1 MGKDLFSLMLGGSS
15 GSSVCLSVC
24 HGGVTN
30 GVTDPEW
37 GRGGFLAQVATETG
51 LRTVFTDQGRRLV
64 GAALAQVVD
73 APPVDV
79 KPVVELGRV
88 CVVALTPAVRT
99 DPILPLVLGPVNEAY
114 IWQYRRYFSG
124 VLAWVSGDI
133 LMSHGR
139 LKRLER
145 RLALACSQMLSQRE
159 WLFFTD
165 YLAHGR
171 LGEMRWGHGVAR
183 W

>member
-1 MGKDLFSLMLGGSS
+1 MSKDLFSMMLGGSS
-15 GSSVCLSVC
+15 GSSVGLSVC

-30 GVTDPEW
+30 GVTNAEW
-37 GRGGFLAQVATETG
+37 GRGGVLAQVATATG
-51 LRTVFTDQGRRLV
+51 LQTVFTDQGRRLV

-73 APPVDV
+73 APPFEV
-79 KPVVELGRV
+79 KPVAELGRV
-88 CVVALTPAVRT
+88 CVVEVKPAQRV
-99 DPILPLVLGPVNEAY
+99 DPVMPLVLGPVSAAY
-114 IWQYRRYFSG
+114 AWRYRQYFSG
-124 VLAWVSGDI
+124 VLSWVNGDI
-133 LMSHGR
+133 LMTNGR

-145 RLALACSQMLSQRE
+145 RLALACSQMLSEQE

-171 LGEMRWGHGVAR
+171 LGEMRWGHGVAA